1 MSTPR
6 LVITCGDVNGIGL
19 RCLAAAVEQAPFHAE
34 LALLIDVDTL
44 QQVMGEYGLPGE
56 IEADVWR
63 INSTS
68 IRLHSIGA
76 PVRLAPGMER
86 DDAARAAI
94 ASLEAACDLVT
105 SGAAQ
110 SMLTLP
116 ISKHALR
123 RAGWPYPGQTEMIA
137 AHAGAEPLM
146 VLCTRTLH
154 VALATIHV
162 PIHQVAGLITIE
174 RIAQRI
180 NALHDHLR
188 LRIGIDEPRIAV
200 LGLNPHAGEH
210 GEIGSED
217 DEIIRPA
224 IEQCRM
230 AGLNVNG
237 PYPADGFFGF
247 GAYAQYDGVLA
258 MYHDQGLIPLKL
270 LANGAGVNV
279 TAGLSIIRTSPDHG
293 TAYDRIRSAD
303 IDSASTRL
311 AIEMAIE
318 MANRS
323 HLGLT

>member
-1 MSTPR
+1 MSRPH

-19 RCLAAAVEQAPFHAE
+19 RCLAAAAEQAPFQAE
-34 LALLIDVDTL
+34 LTLLIDVDTL
-44 QQVMGEYGLPGE
+44 RQVISEYDLPGA
-56 IEADVWR
+56 IEANVWR

-68 IRLHSIGA
+68 IRLRSIGA
-76 PVRLAPGMER
+76 FAQLTPGVER
-86 DDAARAAI
+86 DDAARLAI
-94 ASLEAACDLVT
+94 ASLEAACELVT

-110 SMLTLP
+110 AMVTLP

-123 RAGWPYPGQTEMIA
+123 RVGWPYPGQTEMIA
-137 AHAGAEPLM
+137 THAGAEPLM

-162 PIHQVAGLITIE
+162 PIHRVAGLITSE

-180 NALHDHLR
+180 TALHDHLR

-210 GEIGSED
+210 GEIGRED

-224 IEQCRM
+224 IEQCRI
-230 AGLNVNG
+230 AGLRVSG

-247 GAYAQYDGVLA
+247 GAYEQYDGVLA

-270 LANGAGVNV
+270 LAKGAGVNV
-279 TAGLSIIRTSPDHG
+279 TAGLPVIRTSPDHG
-293 TAYDRIRSAD
+293 TAYDRVRRAD

-318 MANRS
+318 MANRP
-323 HLGLT
+323 HGLS

>member
-1 MSTPR
+1 MSTSR

-19 RCLAAAVEQAPFHAE
+19 RCLAAAVEQAPLQAE
-34 LALLIDVDTL
+34 LTLLIDVNTL
-44 QQVMGEYGLPGE
+44 QQAIEEYSLPGE
-56 IEADVWR
+56 IDVDVWR
-63 INSTS
+63 INNTS
-68 IRLHSIGA
+68 VRLHPIGA
-76 PVRLAPGMER
+76 SAQLAPGVEH
-86 DDAARAAI
+86 DDAARVAI
-94 ASLEAACDLVT
+94 ASLEAACDMTT

-110 SMLTLP
+110 AMVTLP

-123 RAGWPYPGQTEMIA
+123 RVGWPYPGQTEMIA
-137 AHAGAEPLM
+137 ACADAEPLM

-162 PIHQVAGLITIE
+162 PLHRVAELITIE

-180 NALHDHLR
+180 AALHEHLR

-210 GEIGSED
+210 GEIGHED

-224 IEQCRM
+224 IVSAREQ
-230 AGLNVNG
+230 GINVSG
-237 PYPADGFFGF
+237 PFPADGFFGF
-247 GAYAQYDGVLA
+247 GAYEQFDGVLA

-270 LANGAGVNV
+270 LAKGAGVNV

-318 MANRS
+318 MASRP
-323 HLGLT
+323 HALT

>member
-1 MSTPR
+1 MSAPS

-19 RCLAAAVEQAPFHAE
+19 RCLAAAVEQAPLHAE
-34 LALLIDVDTL
+34 LTLLIDADTL
-44 QQVMGEYGLPGE
+44 QQAIDEYGLPGE
-56 IEADVWR
+56 IESDVWR
-63 INSTS
+63 ISGTS
-68 IRLHSIGA
+68 IRLHSIHA
-76 PVRLAPGMER
+76 PAQLAPGVER

-94 ASLEAACDLVT
+94 ASLEAACNLVT
-105 SGAAQ
+105 SGAARA
-110 SMLTLP
+110 MVTLP

-123 RAGWPYPGQTEMIA
+123 RVGWPYPGQTEMIA
-137 AHAGAEPLM
+137 DHAGAEPLM

-162 PIHQVAGLITIE
+162 PIHRVAGLITSE

-180 NALHDHLR
+180 TALHEHLR

-224 IEQCRM
+224 IEQCRI
-230 AGLNVNG
+230 AGLHVSG

-247 GAYAQYDGVLA
+247 GAYEQFDGVLA

-270 LANGAGVNV
+270 LAKGAGVNV
-279 TAGLSIIRTSPDHG
+279 TASLPVIRTSPDHG
-293 TAYDRIRSAD
+293 TAYDRIRSAE

-311 AIEMAIE
+311 AMEMAIE
-318 MANRS
+318 MANRP
-323 HLGLT
+323 HGLT